1 MLLAFPARRLRR
13 GLRFGVAFGIAP
25 TLFVALLLSTAA
37 VPAQDNPLDALP
49 AVTRTVDFGKDVFP
63 IFEKRC
69 FACHGEA
76 QQMGELRLDTKSLAM
91 KGGAGGPVIL
101 PGKGNAASLVQRIAH
116 VEGVNPMPMGG
127 EKLASREIALIRAW
141 IDQGAKWPEGVGR
154 AEAKIKRHWAYV
166 PPERSALPAAGQEW
180 ARNGIDRFVAAKL
193 AEKGLTPNPGA
204 SRETLIRRLSLDLIG
219 LPPTEDQ
226 VERFL
231 ADKSPA
237 AYENLVDRLLVSKRY
252 GEHWASS
259 WLDLARYADT
269 NGYESDE
276 PRTIWLYRDWVIEAF
291 NRNLGFDQFTIE
303 QLAGD
308 LLPNAD
314 ENQEIATGFHR
325 NTLINNEAGSKNDEF
340 YDAAVKDRIDTT
352 ATVWLATTFGCSQC
366 HDHKYDPFTQREY
379 YSFYAIFNNTTD
391 SAIELNDELD
401 VFLGD
406 KDELARRESDV
417 ARLDDILQTPTTE
430 LAAEQQDWEA
440 ALRGV
445 DGEIENAWQPARV
458 LTARTDGGKEL
469 TIDADGSIVIE
480 GEHNVGKV
488 FEIEVETAGARTTA
502 LRIESASAE
511 GLKPTPL
518 PKDADEEEKA
528 KKPAPIAIRGLE
540 IENRSDPEL
549 RHRIEAARANL
560 QFDEWHMVGPFREAS
575 RQAAFEKLHGPETD
589 YDLLKIYEDGN
600 LFWMKRADWQDGV
613 AHLLQGESS
622 AIYVHRTVMAK
633 QAAPLRVSLGS
644 DKDIELW
651 FNQEKIYSAE
661 PTREVRAD
669 QKIITLDLRK
679 GENHIVLKFANDT
692 GDYGFYFRAYTEPE
706 WEARARLSAAAA
718 DTGRDAGVTLP
729 GLVNGRGKRAW
740 ELSEDEGGRATFSA
754 AKAIEGNRLRLRI
767 LAGRQWSS
775 SNPARRQPARLRIA
789 AANLSEAAVTEVLR
803 TPGSVRKIAAKTAAE
818 RNAEETD
825 RLAAHYRSIAPRLA
839 DTRSERAKT
848 SQALEAFREKHTTK
862 TLVLREREEPRETFI
877 QNRGNFLDLAE
888 RVSPAVP
895 EALGALG
902 EGEELNRLRLAEWL
916 VSGENPLTARVRVN
930 QIWESVFGRGFITS
944 AEDFGSQGARPSHPK
959 LLDWLATEFVRSG
972 WDQKA
977 LLKTIASSAAYRQSS
992 IASAAKI
999 EKDPNNEWL
1008 SRGARFRVRG
1018 EAIRDLALK
1027 IAGLLSDKQ
1036 GGPSVFPPQP
1046 DAVLND
1052 HFIEGG
1058 FRLWHESEGEDRY
1071 RRSLYTFYKRTVVY
1085 PMLTTFDAPDR
1096 TTCTVQRPRSNTPL
1110 QALNTL
1116 NDPAFF
1122 EAAGGLARLIT
1133 SKAETPAER
1142 VDYAFRRALARKPSA
1157 QEAASML
1164 AHYEKWAKHYRTAK
1178 DDAEAVVAQAFHES
1192 RPETDP
1198 ATLAPWIVV
1207 ANVML
1212 NLDET
1217 VTRE

>member
-1 MLLAFPARRLRR
+1 MLLAFSARQPQR
-13 GLRFGVAFGIAP
+13 GLRTGVRFWHRLAVPVI
-25 TLFVALLLSTAA
+25 LLLFAVAA
-37 VPAQDNPLDALP
+37 PAQDDPLNALP
-49 AVTRTVDFGKDVFP
+49 AVTGEVNFEKDVFP

-91 KGGAGGPVIL
+91 KGGAGGAAITR
-101 PGKGNAASLVQRIAH
+101 GKGSASSLVQRIAH

-127 EKLASREIALIRAW
+127 EKLAGREIALIRAW

-154 AEAKIKRHWAYV
+154 AEAKVKRHWAYV
-166 PPERSALPAAGQEW
+166 PPERPALPPAGRDW
-180 ARNGIDRFVAAKL
+180 ARNAIDRFVAAKL
-193 AEKGLTPNPGA
+193 SEKGLTPNPEA
-204 SRETLIRRLSLDLIG
+204 SRETLARRLSLDLTG

-231 ADKSPA
+231 ADKSPQ
-237 AYENLVDRLLVSKRY
+237 AYENLVDRLLASKRY

-276 PRTIWLYRDWVIEAF
+276 PRTMWLYRDWVVEAF

-314 ENQEIATGFHR
+314 ESQKIATGFHR

-340 YDAAVKDRIDTT
+340 HDAAVKDRVDTT
-352 ATVWLATTFGCSQC
+352 ATVWLAGTIGCSQC

-391 SAIELNDELD
+391 SAIELDDEMD

-406 KDELARRESDV
+406 KDELASRESDI

-430 LAAEQQDWEA
+430 LAAEQHDWEA
-440 ALRGV
+440 GLREV
-445 DGEIENAWQPARV
+445 DREIENAWQPARV
-458 LTARTDGGKEL
+458 LTARTDGGREL

-480 GEHNVGKV
+480 GEDNVAKV
-488 FEIEVETAGARTTA
+488 FEIEVETADARTTA
-502 LRIESASAE
+502 LRIESVSAAD
-511 GLKPTPL
+511 LDPTPL

-528 KKPAPIAIRGLE
+528 KIPAPIAIRGLE

-549 RHRIEAARANL
+549 RSRIDAARARL
-560 QFDEWHMVGPFREAS
+560 QFDEWHMIGPFREAS
-575 RQAAFEKLHGPETD
+575 RQAAFEKRHGPETD

-613 AHLLQGESS
+613 SHLLQGESS
-622 AIYVHRTVMAK
+622 AMYVHRTVTAK

-651 FNQEKIYSAE
+651 FNQEKIYSAQ

-669 QKIITLDLRK
+669 QKVITLDLKK

-706 WEARARLSAAAA
+706 WQARVRADTASA
-718 DTGRDAGVTLP
+718 DTGGDSALALP
-729 GLVNGRGKRAW
+729 GLVSGEGKRGW
-740 ELSEDEGGRATFSA
+740 KLSEEEGGAATFRVVE
-754 AKAIEGNRLRLRI
+754 AIRGNRMRLRI
-767 LAGRQWSS
+767 LAESQWSS
-775 SNPARRQPARLRIA
+775 TTPARRMPARLRIV
-789 AANLSEAAVTEVLR
+789 AANLSAPAITEVLR
-803 TPGSVRKIAAKTAAE
+803 TPESIRKIAPAPAAE
-818 RNAEETD
+818 RGVEEAE
-825 RLAAHYRSIAPRLA
+825 RLAAHYRSIAPRLEA
-839 DTRSERAKT
+839 KRRERAEL
-848 SQALEAFREKHTTK
+848 SRALEAFREKHTTK
-862 TLVLREREEPRETFI
+862 TLVLKEREEPRETFI
-877 QNRGNFLDLAE
+877 QNRGNFLDLNE

-895 EALGALG
+895 KALGPFSEGQKLDRLG
-902 EGEELNRLRLAEWL
+902 LARWL
-916 VSGENPLTARVRVN
+916 VSGHNPLTARVRVN
-930 QIWESVFGRGFITS
+930 QIWAGVFGRGFVTS
-944 AEDFGSQGARPSHPK
+944 AEDFGSQGDRPSHPR
-959 LLDWLATEFVRSG
+959 LLDWLATEFVRAG

-977 LLKTIASSAAYRQSS
+977 LLKTIATSAAYRQSS
-992 IASAAKI
+992 VASADKL
-999 EKDPNNEWL
+999 EQDPNNEWL

-1018 EAIRDLALK
+1018 EAIRDVALK

-1046 DAVLND
+1046 EAVLND
-1052 HFIEGG
+1052 RFIEGG
-1058 FRLWHESEGEDRY
+1058 FRLWNTSEGEDRY
-1071 RRSLYTFYKRTVVY
+1071 RRALYTFFKRTVVY

-1096 TTCTVQRPRSNTPL
+1096 TVCTVRRPRSNTPL

-1142 VDYAFRRALARKPSA
+1142 VDYAFRRTLARKPSA
-1157 QEAASML
+1157 QEAASLL
-1164 AHYEKWAKHYRTAK
+1164 AHYEKWVGHYRTAK

-1192 RPETDP
+1192 RPEAD
-1198 ATLAPWIVV
+1198 AAELAPWIVV

>member
-1 MLLAFPARRLRR
+1 MPLAFLTRKSHRAP
-13 GLRFGVAFGIAP
+13 RFGEALVRIP
-25 TLFVALLLSTAA
+25 PLLIALLWSTAA
-37 VPAQDNPLDALP
+37 LPAQTNPLEALP
-49 AVTRTVDFGKDVFP
+49 AVTRQVDFGMEVFP

-69 FACHGEA
+69 FGCHGEA

-91 KGGAGGPVIL
+91 KGGAGGPSIL
-101 PGKGNAASLVQRIAH
+101 PGQADAGSLVQRIAH

-127 EKLASREIALIRAW
+127 EKLASEEIALIRAW
-141 IDQGAKWPEGVGR
+141 IDQGAKWPEGVGK
-154 AEAKIKRHWAYV
+154 AEAKVERHWAYIR
-166 PPERSALPAAGQEW
+166 PERPELPVAGEKW

-193 AEKGLTPNPGA
+193 DERGLAANPEA
-204 SRETLIRRLSLDLIG
+204 SRETLIRRLSLDLVG
-219 LPPTEDQ
+219 LPPPEDQ

-231 ADKSPA
+231 ADKNPQ
-237 AYENLVDRLLVSKRY
+237 AYENFVDTLLASKRY

-276 PRTIWLYRDWVIEAF
+276 PRTMWLYRDWVIDAF

-314 ENQEIATGFHR
+314 ESQKIATGFHR
-325 NTLINNEAGSKNDEF
+325 NTLITNEAGSKNDEF

-352 ATVWLATTFGCSQC
+352 ATVWLATTVGCSQC

-391 SAIELNDELD
+391 SAIKVNDELN

-406 KDELARRESDV
+406 KDELARREAEV
-417 ARLDDILQTPTTE
+417 ARLDDVLNTSTPE
-430 LAAEQQDWEA
+430 IEA
-440 ALRGV
+440 AQREWEGGFAKIQ
-445 DGEIENAWQPARV
+445 GEIENAWRPVRV
-458 LTARTDGGKEL
+458 LAARADGKEL

-488 FEIEVETAGARTTA
+488 FEVDVETAGSRTTA
-502 LRIESASAE
+502 LRIESASVE
-511 GLKPTPL
+511 GLEPTPIAE
-518 PKDADEEEKA
+518 DADEEEKA
-528 KKPAPIAIRGLE
+528 KEPAPIAIRGVE

-549 RHRIEAARANL
+549 RRRIESAGANP
-560 QFDEWHMVGPFREAS
+560 QFDEWHMIGPFREAS
-575 RQAAFEKLHGPETD
+575 RRAAFEKQHGPETD

-600 LFWMKRADWQDGV
+600 LFWMKRADWRDGTT
-613 AHLLQGESS
+613 HLLQGER
-622 AIYVHRTVMAK
+622 AAMYIHRTVTAK
-633 QAAPLRVSLGS
+633 RAAPLRVSLGS
-644 DKDIELW
+644 DKDVELW
-651 FNQEKIYSAE
+651 FNQAKIYSAG
-661 PTREVRAD
+661 PTREIHAD
-669 QKIITLDLRK
+669 QKIITLQLEP

-692 GDYGFYFRAYTEPE
+692 GDYGYYFRAYTEPE
-706 WEARARLSAAAA
+706 WEARERLSGATA
-718 DTGRDAGVTLP
+718 DTGRDAGVALSD
-729 GLVNGRGKRAW
+729 LINGRGKRAW
-740 ELSEDEGGRATFSA
+740 KLSEEEGGSATLRAA
-754 AKAIEGNRLRLRI
+754 EAIAGNRLRLRI
-767 LAGRQWSS
+767 LAGREWSS
-775 SNPARRQPARLRIA
+775 STPTRRQPARLRIA
-789 AANLSEAAVTEVLR
+789 AADLSEAAVSEVLR
-803 TPGSVRKIAAKTAAE
+803 TPGSVRKIAAKSAAK
-818 RNAEETD
+818 RDEEEAA
-825 RLAAHYRSIAPRLA
+825 RLAAHYRSIAPRL
-839 DTRSERAKT
+839 DGPRRERAET
-848 SQALEAFREKHTTK
+848 SQALDAFRGKHTTK
-862 TLVLREREEPRETFI
+862 TLILREREEPRETFI

-888 RVSPAVP
+888 RVYPAVP
-895 EALGALG
+895 RALGPPAESEKLD
-902 EGEELNRLRLAEWL
+902 RLRLAQWL

-930 QIWESVFGRGFITS
+930 HLWTGVFGRGFITS
-944 AEDFGSQGARPSHPK
+944 AEDFGSQGDRPSHPK
-959 LLDWLATEFVRSG
+959 LLDWLATEFVRLG

-977 LLKTIASSAAYRQSS
+977 LLKTIVTSAAYRQSS
-992 IASAAKI
+992 VASA
-999 EKDPNNEWL
+999 EKMEQDPDNRWL

-1018 EAIRDLALK
+1018 EAIRDVALG
-1027 IAGLLSDKQ
+1027 ISGLLSDKQ

-1046 DAVLND
+1046 DSVLND

-1058 FRLWHESEGEDRY
+1058 FRLWNTSEGEDRY

-1133 SKAETPAER
+1133 SQAETPAER
-1142 VDYAFRRALARKPSA
+1142 VEYAFRRALARKPSA
-1157 QEAASML
+1157 REAEAML

-1192 RPETDP
+1192 KPEGD
-1198 ATLAPWIVV
+1198 AAALAPWIVV